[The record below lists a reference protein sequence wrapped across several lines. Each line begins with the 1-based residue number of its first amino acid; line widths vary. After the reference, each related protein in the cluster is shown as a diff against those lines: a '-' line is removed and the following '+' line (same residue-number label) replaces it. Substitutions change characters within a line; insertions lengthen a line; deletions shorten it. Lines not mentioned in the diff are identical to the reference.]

1 MIYRWNGLS
10 VQMVLRSTGVAEQI
24 RQDRNFAGRGWRGWR
39 LRIAIVL
46 LGGLVLVSILY
57 VAGGWRDRSAEHRL
71 AAIYAAHAL
80 GPEENA
86 ATIYYQLLA
95 ADPQVRLIVPAP
107 GVPQDRS
114 TAPAPAFSEEE
125 RITMLLDAAKRP
137 RCYFPALC
145 DSAAPAEA
153 MGWTRS
159 TAIAR
164 NGTMGYWAQSVLAA
178 ALDGLEQGRVDAA
191 RQKLRCVAQMTAH
204 LRQQPA
210 ALDFVTAGA
219 IESFFLSALGEFI
232 VERDATNK
240 HLTMIEEILP
250 TLADAWEAESAEM
263 RQVETMLDTRSAWE
277 RLRFLINGRSPQE
290 VLEQCALTYREKI
303 CERRGVRILIEL
315 RRYKN
320 RSGGWPETL
329 DEIKAQL
336 PPEALADPL
345 GSGEL
350 VYELEP
356 GGFHLYS
363 MGPDKRKDSSLGDD
377 YPLWPRRGTLRWLQD
392 RQWDAPQAAGGRST
406 QRMR

>member
-1 MIYRWNGLS
+1 
-10 VQMVLRSTGVAEQI
+10 VAERI
-24 RQDRNFAGRGWRGWR
+24 RQDGSLARGGWHGWR

-46 LGGLVLVSILY
+46 LVGLAVVGIFWG
-57 VAGGWRDRSAEHRL
+57 AGRWREKSAEHRL

-80 GPEENA
+80 SAEENA

-95 ADPQVRLIVPAP
+95 ADPQVLLPAPAP
-107 GVPQDRS
+107 GMPQDRS
-114 TAPAPAFSEEE
+114 IAPAPVFSEEE

-145 DSAAPAEA
+145 DSAARAEA

-164 NGTMGYWAQSVLAA
+164 NGTMGRWAQSVLAA
-178 ALDGLEQGRVDAA
+178 AFDDLEQGRLDAA
-191 RQKLRCVAQMTAH
+191 RQKLRCVAQMADH

-210 ALDFVTAGA
+210 ALDFVTAGT
-219 IESFFLSALGEFI
+219 IESLFLPALAEFI
-232 VERDATNK
+232 VERDATDK
-240 HLTMIEEILP
+240 HLAMIEEILP
-250 TLADAWEAESAEM
+250 SLADDWEAASAEM
-263 RQVETMLDTRSAWE
+263 RQVETMLDARSAWE

-290 VLEQCALTYREKI
+290 VLEQCAQTYREKV

-329 DEIKAQL
+329 DEIRAQL

-356 GGFHLYS
+356 GGFRLYS
-363 MGPDKRKDSSLGDD
+363 MGPDHRKDSSLGDD
-377 YPLWPRRGTLRWLQD
+377 HPLWPRRGILRWLQD
-392 RQWDAPQAAGGRST
+392 RQWDTSQAAGGQTT
-406 QRMR
+406 QRTR